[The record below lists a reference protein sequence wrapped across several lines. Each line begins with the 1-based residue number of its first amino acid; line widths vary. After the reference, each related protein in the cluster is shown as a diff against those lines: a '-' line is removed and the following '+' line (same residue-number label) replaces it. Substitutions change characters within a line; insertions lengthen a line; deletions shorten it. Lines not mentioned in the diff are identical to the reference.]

1 MSLKYRIAVVIF
13 LLEAAMMSIVFY
25 TTVSRS
31 QEINEKQLEVN
42 ERVILDLI
50 GDLSR
55 FALFTLEFDDLQTY
69 IEKISEDPHVVKVL
83 IIDRN
88 DRVTASSNV
97 SDIGS
102 STPELNNTAYE
113 YWLLKEVKNASGV
126 LGSVAVNYSNAELIA
141 AKKEVLFLG
150 IRVAL
155 SGMTIIAVVGILT
168 GYLLTRKLEVLSN
181 AAQRIKEGHLD
192 VQTNLTGRD
201 ELALLGQTFDGMVTS
216 FKVTIDKLRSG
227 ENELREARDELETR
241 VDERT
246 LALATANKELER
258 LAMHDPLTN
267 LPNRA
272 LLLLRLQQAI
282 ERSQQQRSTFATLMM
297 DLDRFKEVNDTL
309 GHDVGDELLVKV
321 SARVSKLLRKTD
333 TVARIGG
340 DEFAIVLSD
349 VTQEQAVSISEKI
362 GACLSSEFVVANH
375 KFNIGCSIGVAM
387 FPEHGVDS
395 SVLLKCADLA
405 MYVAKRNHLNHVAY
419 DAAEYQQSESNLSL
433 HTSLQKAIEQDEL
446 LLHYQPKVD
455 LRTGALIGVEALV
468 RWQHDDHLIYPD
480 KFIPYAEKT
489 GLIRNL
495 TKWVLNAALKQQ
507 SKWRSVG
514 ENLKMSVNLSFR
526 DLDDHSLIDYISESL
541 DRWQIDPEDLVLEI
555 TETSVMEDPNHT
567 LEILR
572 QLDEMGLG
580 ISIDDF
586 GTGYSS
592 LMYLKKLPVDEI
604 KIDRSFVADLLS
616 NSDSLV
622 IVRSIIDLAHNL
634 GMSVTAEGVETLEVW
649 EKLSSLGCD
658 ISQGYYSG
666 PPMSSEDL
674 VRSPFLLALLASV
687 LLDGA
692 RGRPADGEHDQP
704 RCQEQDPEE
713 RRHHEHHTA
722 HGQEEQPVG
731 GCVDEHAVEIG
742 IEDVNKGV
750 GIKLVF
756 AAKSGCDNE
765 SIANIH

>member
-13 LLEAAMMSIVFY
+13 LLEAVMMSIVFY

-31 QEINEKQLEVN
+31 QEINQNQLEIN
-42 ERVILDLI
+42 ERVILDLL

-55 FALFTLEFDDLQTY
+55 LALFTFEYDNLQTY
-69 IEKISEDPHVVKVL
+69 IEKIAEDPHVVKVL

-88 DRVTASSNV
+88 RRVAASSNV
-97 SDIGS
+97 NDIGKS
-102 STPELNNTAYE
+102 APELKDTSYE

-126 LGSVAVNYSNAELIA
+126 LGSVAVNYSQAELIA

-150 IRVAL
+150 VRVAL
-155 SGMTIIAVVGILT
+155 VGMTIIAVVGVLT
-168 GYLLTRKLEVLSN
+168 GYLLTRRLEVLSD

-192 VQTNLTGRD
+192 VQTNLAGRD

-216 FKVTIDKLRSG
+216 FKVSVDKLRSG
-227 ENELREARDELETR
+227 ENELRKARDELEDR

-246 LALATANKELER
+246 MELATANKELER

-282 ERSQQQRSTFATLMM
+282 EGSQRNHSMFAMLMM

-309 GHDVGDELLVKV
+309 GHDVGDELLVQV
-321 SARVSKLLRKTD
+321 SHRVGTLLRKSD

-349 VTQEQAVSISEKI
+349 VTQEQAILISGKI
-362 GACLSSEFVVANH
+362 GRCLSSEFEVANH
-375 KFNIGCSIGVAM
+375 KFNIGCSIGIAM

-405 MYVAKRNHLNHVAY
+405 MYVAKRNHLNHVVY
-419 DAAEYQQSESNLSL
+419 DAAESPQSESVLSL
-433 HTSLQKAIEQDEL
+433 DSSLRQAIEQDEL

-455 LRTGALIGVEALV
+455 LQTGSLIGVEALV
-468 RWQHDDHLIYPD
+468 RWQHDDHLLYPD

-489 GLIRNL
+489 GLIKNI
-495 TKWVLNAALKQQ
+495 TKWVLKTALKQQ
-507 SKWRSVG
+507 SQWQSVG
-514 ENLKMSVNLSFR
+514 ENLKMSVNLSFK
-526 DLDDHSLIDYISESL
+526 DLGDHSLVSYISESL
-541 DRWQIDPEDLVLEI
+541 DRWQVNPECLMLEI
-555 TETSVMEDPNHT
+555 TETSVMEDPHQT

-592 LMYLKKLPVDEI
+592 LVYLKKLPVDEI
-604 KIDRSFVADLLS
+604 KIDRSFVVDLLS

-634 GMSVTAEGVETLEVW
+634 GMSVTAEGVETVEVW

-658 ISQGYYSG
+658 VSQGYYSG

-674 VRSPFLLALLASV
+674 VRSPFF
-687 LLDGA
+687 
-692 RGRPADGEHDQP
+692 
-704 RCQEQDPEE
+704 
-713 RRHHEHHTA
+713 TA
-722 HGQEEQPVG
+722 PLTVAG
-731 GCVDEHAVEIG
+731 
-742 IEDVNKGV
+742 K
-750 GIKLVF
+750 
-756 AAKSGCDNE
+756 
-765 SIANIH
+765 

>member
-13 LLEAAMMSIVFY
+13 LLEAVMMSIVFY

-31 QEINEKQLEVN
+31 QEINQNQLEIN
-42 ERVILDLI
+42 ERVILDLL

-55 FALFTLEFDDLQTY
+55 LALFTFEYDNLQTY
-69 IEKISEDPHVVKVL
+69 IEKIAEDPHVVKVL

-88 DRVTASSNV
+88 RRVAASSNV
-97 SDIGS
+97 NDIGKS
-102 STPELNNTAYE
+102 APELKDTSYE

-126 LGSVAVNYSNAELIA
+126 LGSVAVNYSQAELIA

-150 IRVAL
+150 VRVAL
-155 SGMTIIAVVGILT
+155 VGMTIIAVVGVLT
-168 GYLLTRKLEVLSN
+168 GYLLTRRLEVLSD

-192 VQTNLTGRD
+192 VQTNLAGRD

-216 FKVTIDKLRSG
+216 FKVSVDKLRSG
-227 ENELREARDELETR
+227 ENELRKARDELEDR

-246 LALATANKELER
+246 MELATANKELER

-282 ERSQQQRSTFATLMM
+282 EGSQRNHSMFAMLMM

-309 GHDVGDELLVKV
+309 GHDVGDELLVQV
-321 SARVSKLLRKTD
+321 SHRVGTLLRKSD

-349 VTQEQAVSISEKI
+349 VTQEQAILISGKI
-362 GACLSSEFVVANH
+362 GRCLSSEFEVANH
-375 KFNIGCSIGVAM
+375 KFNIGCSIGIAM

-405 MYVAKRNHLNHVAY
+405 MYVAKRNHLNHVVY
-419 DAAEYQQSESNLSL
+419 DAAESPQSESVLSL
-433 HTSLQKAIEQDEL
+433 DSSLRQAIEQDEL

-455 LRTGALIGVEALV
+455 LQTGSLIGVEALV
-468 RWQHDDHLIYPD
+468 RWQHDDHLLYPD

-489 GLIRNL
+489 GLIKNI
-495 TKWVLNAALKQQ
+495 TKWVLKTALKQQ
-507 SKWRSVG
+507 SQWQSVG
-514 ENLKMSVNLSFR
+514 ENLKMSVNLSFK
-526 DLDDHSLIDYISESL
+526 DLGDHSLVSYISESL
-541 DRWQIDPEDLVLEI
+541 DRWQVNPECLMLEI
-555 TETSVMEDPNHT
+555 TETSVMEDPHQT

-592 LMYLKKLPVDEI
+592 LVYLKKLPVDEI
-604 KIDRSFVADLLS
+604 KIDRSFVVDLLS

-634 GMSVTAEGVETLEVW
+634 GMSVTAEGVETMEVW

-658 ISQGYYSG
+658 VSQGYYSG

-674 VRSPFLLALLASV
+674 VRSPFF
-687 LLDGA
+687 
-692 RGRPADGEHDQP
+692 
-704 RCQEQDPEE
+704 
-713 RRHHEHHTA
+713 TA
-722 HGQEEQPVG
+722 PLTVAG
-731 GCVDEHAVEIG
+731 
-742 IEDVNKGV
+742 K
-750 GIKLVF
+750 
-756 AAKSGCDNE
+756 
-765 SIANIH
+765 

>member
-13 LLEAAMMSIVFY
+13 LLEAVMMSIVFY

-31 QEINEKQLEVN
+31 QEINEKQLEIN
-42 ERVILDLI
+42 ERVILDLL

-55 FALFTLEFDDLQTY
+55 LALFTFEYDNLQTY
-69 IEKISEDPHVVKVL
+69 IEKIAEDPHVVKVL

-88 DRVTASSNV
+88 RRVAASSNV
-97 SDIGS
+97 NDIGLS
-102 STPELNNTAYE
+102 APELKDTSYE

-126 LGSVAVNYSNAELIA
+126 LGSVAVNYSQAELIA
-141 AKKEVLFLG
+141 AKREVLFLG
-150 IRVAL
+150 VRVAL
-155 SGMTIIAVVGILT
+155 VGMTIIAVVGVLT
-168 GYLLTRKLEVLSN
+168 GYLLTRRLEVLSN

-192 VQTNLTGRD
+192 VQTNLAGRD

-216 FKVTIDKLRSG
+216 FKVSVDKLRSG
-227 ENELREARDELETR
+227 ENELRKARDELENR

-246 LALATANKELER
+246 MELATANKELER

-282 ERSQQQRSTFATLMM
+282 EGSQRNQSMFAMLMM

-309 GHDVGDELLVKV
+309 GHDVGDELLVQV
-321 SARVSKLLRKTD
+321 SSRVATLLRKSD

-349 VTQEQAVSISEKI
+349 VTQEQAMLISGKI
-362 GACLSSEFVVANH
+362 GRCLSSEFEVANH
-375 KFNIGCSIGVAM
+375 KFNIGCSIGIAM
-387 FPEHGVDS
+387 FPEHGLDS

-405 MYVAKRNHLNHVAY
+405 MYVAKRNHLNHVVY
-419 DAAEYQQSESNLSL
+419 DAAESPQSESVLSL
-433 HTSLQKAIEQDEL
+433 DNSLRQAIEQDEL

-455 LRTGALIGVEALV
+455 LQTGTLIGVEALV
-468 RWQHDDHLIYPD
+468 RWQHDDHLLYPD

-489 GLIRNL
+489 GLIRNI
-495 TKWVLNAALKQQ
+495 TRWVLKTALKQQ
-507 SKWRSVG
+507 SQWQSVG
-514 ENLKMSVNLSFR
+514 ENLKMSVNLSFK
-526 DLDDHSLIDYISESL
+526 DLGDHSLVSYISESL
-541 DRWQIDPEDLVLEI
+541 ERWQVNPECLMLEI
-555 TETSVMEDPNHT
+555 TETSVMEDPHQT

-592 LMYLKKLPVDEI
+592 LVYLKKLPVDEI
-604 KIDRSFVADLLS
+604 KIDRSFVTDLLS

-634 GMSVTAEGVETLEVW
+634 DMTVTAEGVETMEVW

-658 ISQGYYSG
+658 VSQGYYSG

-674 VRSPFLLALLASV
+674 VRSPFF
-687 LLDGA
+687 
-692 RGRPADGEHDQP
+692 
-704 RCQEQDPEE
+704 
-713 RRHHEHHTA
+713 TA
-722 HGQEEQPVG
+722 PLTVAG
-731 GCVDEHAVEIG
+731 
-742 IEDVNKGV
+742 N
-750 GIKLVF
+750 
-756 AAKSGCDNE
+756 
-765 SIANIH
+765 

>member
-13 LLEAAMMSIVFY
+13 LLEAVMMSIVFY

-31 QEINEKQLEVN
+31 QEINEKQLEIN
-42 ERVILDLI
+42 ERVILDLL

-55 FALFTLEFDDLQTY
+55 LALFTFEYDNLQAY
-69 IEKISEDPHVVKVL
+69 IEKIAEDPHVVKVL

-88 DRVTASSNV
+88 RRVVASSNV
-97 SDIGS
+97 NDIGVS
-102 STPELNNTAYE
+102 APELKDTSYE

-126 LGSVAVNYSNAELIA
+126 LGSVAVNYSQAELIA

-150 IRVAL
+150 VRVAL
-155 SGMTIIAVVGILT
+155 VGMTIIAVVGVLT
-168 GYLLTRKLEVLSN
+168 GYLLTRRLEVLSN

-192 VQTNLTGRD
+192 VQTNLAGRD

-216 FKVTIDKLRSG
+216 FRVSVDKLRSG
-227 ENELREARDELETR
+227 ENELRKARDELENR

-246 LALATANKELER
+246 MELATANKELER

-282 ERSQQQRSTFATLMM
+282 EGSQRNQSTFAMLMM

-309 GHDVGDELLVKV
+309 GHDVGDELLVQV
-321 SARVSKLLRKTD
+321 SHRVGTLLRKSD

-349 VTQEQAVSISEKI
+349 VTQEQAMLISGKI
-362 GACLSSEFVVANH
+362 GRCLSSEFEVANH
-375 KFNIGCSIGVAM
+375 RFNIGCSIGIAM

-405 MYVAKRNHLNHVAY
+405 MYVAKRNHLNHVVY
-419 DAAEYQQSESNLSL
+419 DAAESPHSESVLSL
-433 HTSLQKAIEQDEL
+433 DNSLRQAIEQDEL

-455 LRTGALIGVEALV
+455 LQTGSLIGVEALV
-468 RWQHDDHLIYPD
+468 RWQHDDHLLYPD

-489 GLIRNL
+489 GLIRNI
-495 TKWVLNAALKQQ
+495 TRWVLEAALKQQ
-507 SKWRSVG
+507 SQWQSVG
-514 ENLKMSVNLSFR
+514 ENLKMSVNLSFK
-526 DLDDHSLIDYISESL
+526 DLGDHSLVSHIAESL
-541 DRWQIDPEDLVLEI
+541 DRWQVDPECLMLEI
-555 TETSVMEDPNHT
+555 TETSVMEDPHQT

-592 LMYLKKLPVDEI
+592 LVYLKKLPVDEI
-604 KIDRSFVADLLS
+604 KIDRSFVTDLLS
-616 NSDSLV
+616 DSDSLV

-634 GMSVTAEGVETLEVW
+634 GMSVTAEGVETVEVW

-658 ISQGYYSG
+658 VSQGYYSG

-674 VRSPFLLALLASV
+674 VRSPFF
-687 LLDGA
+687 
-692 RGRPADGEHDQP
+692 
-704 RCQEQDPEE
+704 
-713 RRHHEHHTA
+713 TA
-722 HGQEEQPVG
+722 PLTVAG
-731 GCVDEHAVEIG
+731 
-742 IEDVNKGV
+742 K
-750 GIKLVF
+750 
-756 AAKSGCDNE
+756 
-765 SIANIH
+765 

>member
-13 LLEAAMMSIVFY
+13 LLEAVMMSIVFY

-31 QEINEKQLEVN
+31 QEINEKQLEIN
-42 ERVILDLI
+42 ERVILDLL

-55 FALFTLEFDDLQTY
+55 LALFTFEYDNLQTY
-69 IEKISEDPHVVKVL
+69 IEKIAEDPHVVKVL

-88 DRVTASSNV
+88 RRVAASSNV
-97 SDIGS
+97 NDIGLS
-102 STPELNNTAYE
+102 APELKDTSYE

-126 LGSVAVNYSNAELIA
+126 LGSVAVNYSQAELIA
-141 AKKEVLFLG
+141 AKREVLFLG
-150 IRVAL
+150 VRVAL
-155 SGMTIIAVVGILT
+155 VGMTIIAVVGVLT
-168 GYLLTRKLEVLSN
+168 GYLLTRRLEVLSN

-192 VQTNLTGRD
+192 VQTNLAGRD

-216 FKVTIDKLRSG
+216 FKVSVDKLRSG
-227 ENELREARDELETR
+227 ENELRKARDELENR

-246 LALATANKELER
+246 MELATANKELER

-282 ERSQQQRSTFATLMM
+282 EGSQRNQSMFAMLMM

-309 GHDVGDELLVKV
+309 GHDVGDELLVQV
-321 SARVSKLLRKTD
+321 SSRVATLLRKSD

-349 VTQEQAVSISEKI
+349 VTQEQAMLISGKI
-362 GACLSSEFVVANH
+362 GRCLSSEFEVANH
-375 KFNIGCSIGVAM
+375 KFNIGCSIGIAM
-387 FPEHGVDS
+387 FPEHGLDS

-405 MYVAKRNHLNHVAY
+405 MYVAKRNHLNHVVY
-419 DAAEYQQSESNLSL
+419 DAAESPQSESVLSL
-433 HTSLQKAIEQDEL
+433 DNSLRQAIEQDEL

-455 LRTGALIGVEALV
+455 LQTGTLIGVEALV
-468 RWQHDDHLIYPD
+468 RWQHDDHLLYPD

-489 GLIRNL
+489 GLIRNI
-495 TKWVLNAALKQQ
+495 TRWVLKTALKQQ
-507 SKWRSVG
+507 SQWQSVG
-514 ENLKMSVNLSFR
+514 ENMKMSVNLSFK
-526 DLDDHSLIDYISESL
+526 DLGDHSLVSYISESL
-541 DRWQIDPEDLVLEI
+541 DRWQVNPECLMLEI
-555 TETSVMEDPNHT
+555 TETSVMEDPHQT

-592 LMYLKKLPVDEI
+592 LVYLKKLPVDEI
-604 KIDRSFVADLLS
+604 KIDRSFVTDLLS

-634 GMSVTAEGVETLEVW
+634 DMTVTAEGVETMEVW

-658 ISQGYYSG
+658 VSQGYYSG

-674 VRSPFLLALLASV
+674 VRSPFF
-687 LLDGA
+687 
-692 RGRPADGEHDQP
+692 
-704 RCQEQDPEE
+704 
-713 RRHHEHHTA
+713 TA
-722 HGQEEQPVG
+722 PLTVAG
-731 GCVDEHAVEIG
+731 
-742 IEDVNKGV
+742 N
-750 GIKLVF
+750 
-756 AAKSGCDNE
+756 
-765 SIANIH
+765 

>member
-13 LLEAAMMSIVFY
+13 LLEAVMMSIVFY

-31 QEINEKQLEVN
+31 QEINEKQLEIN
-42 ERVILDLI
+42 ERVILDLL

-55 FALFTLEFDDLQTY
+55 LALFTFEYDNLQTY
-69 IEKISEDPHVVKVL
+69 IEKIAEDPHVVKVL

-88 DRVTASSNV
+88 RRVAASSNV
-97 SDIGS
+97 NDIGLS
-102 STPELNNTAYE
+102 APELKDTSYE

-126 LGSVAVNYSNAELIA
+126 LGSVAVNYSQAELIA
-141 AKKEVLFLG
+141 AKREVLFLG
-150 IRVAL
+150 VRVAL
-155 SGMTIIAVVGILT
+155 VGMTIIAVVGVLT
-168 GYLLTRKLEVLSN
+168 GYLLTRRLEVLSN

-192 VQTNLTGRD
+192 VQTNLAGRD

-216 FKVTIDKLRSG
+216 FKVSVDKLRSG
-227 ENELREARDELETR
+227 ENELRKARDELENR

-246 LALATANKELER
+246 MELATANKELER

-282 ERSQQQRSTFATLMM
+282 EGSQRNQSMFAMLMM

-309 GHDVGDELLVKV
+309 GHDVGDELLVQV
-321 SARVSKLLRKTD
+321 SSRVATLLRKSD

-349 VTQEQAVSISEKI
+349 VTQEQAMLISGKI
-362 GACLSSEFVVANH
+362 GRCLSSEFEVANH
-375 KFNIGCSIGVAM
+375 KFNIGCSIGIAM
-387 FPEHGVDS
+387 FPEHGLDS

-405 MYVAKRNHLNHVAY
+405 MYVAKRHHLNHVVY
-419 DAAEYQQSESNLSL
+419 DAAESPQSESVLSL
-433 HTSLQKAIEQDEL
+433 DNSLRQAIEQDEL

-455 LRTGALIGVEALV
+455 LQTGTLIGVEALV
-468 RWQHDDHLIYPD
+468 RWQHDDHLLYPD

-489 GLIRNL
+489 GLIRNI
-495 TKWVLNAALKQQ
+495 TRWVLKTALKQQ
-507 SKWRSVG
+507 SQWQSVG
-514 ENLKMSVNLSFR
+514 ENMKMSVNLSFK
-526 DLDDHSLIDYISESL
+526 DLGDHSLVSYISESL
-541 DRWQIDPEDLVLEI
+541 DRWQVNPECLMLEI
-555 TETSVMEDPNHT
+555 TETSVMEDPHQT

-592 LMYLKKLPVDEI
+592 LVYLKKLPVDEI
-604 KIDRSFVADLLS
+604 KIDRSFVTDLLS

-634 GMSVTAEGVETLEVW
+634 DMTVTAEGVETMEVW

-658 ISQGYYSG
+658 VSQGYYSG

-674 VRSPFLLALLASV
+674 VRSPFF
-687 LLDGA
+687 
-692 RGRPADGEHDQP
+692 
-704 RCQEQDPEE
+704 
-713 RRHHEHHTA
+713 TA
-722 HGQEEQPVG
+722 PLTVAG
-731 GCVDEHAVEIG
+731 
-742 IEDVNKGV
+742 N
-750 GIKLVF
+750 
-756 AAKSGCDNE
+756 
-765 SIANIH
+765 

>member
-31 QEINEKQLEVN
+31 QEINERQLEVN

-55 FALFTLEFDDLQTY
+55 FALFTLEYDDLQTY
-69 IEKISEDPHVVKVL
+69 IEKIAEDPHVVKVL

-97 SDIGS
+97 SDIGL
-102 STPELNNTAYE
+102 STPELNNTSYE
-113 YWLLKEVKNASGV
+113 YWLLKEVRNASGV
-126 LGSVAVNYSNAELIA
+126 LGNVAVNYSNAELIA

-155 SGMTIIAVVGILT
+155 SGMTIIAIVGVLT

-181 AAQRIKEGHLD
+181 AARRIKEGHLD
-192 VQTNLTGRD
+192 VQTNLAGRD

-227 ENELREARDELETR
+227 ENELRKARDELETR

-267 LPNRA
+267 LPNRS

-282 ERSQQQRSTFATLMM
+282 ERSQQQLSTFAMLMM

-340 DEFAIVLSD
+340 DEFAIILSD
-349 VTQEQAVSISEKI
+349 VTQEQAASIAEKI

-395 SVLLKCADLA
+395 SVLLKCSDLA

-419 DAAEYQQSESNLSL
+419 DAAENQQSESKLSL

-455 LRTGALIGVEALV
+455 FRTGALIGVEALV

-541 DRWQIDPEDLVLEI
+541 DHWQIDPEDLVLEI
-555 TETSVMEDPNHT
+555 TETSVMEDPNRT
-567 LEILR
+567 MEILR

-674 VRSPFLLALLASV
+674 VRSPFCLALLTV
-687 LLDGA
+687 
-692 RGRPADGEHDQP
+692 
-704 RCQEQDPEE
+704 
-713 RRHHEHHTA
+713 
-722 HGQEEQPVG
+722 VG
-731 GCVDEHAVEIG
+731 T
-742 IEDVNKGV
+742 
-750 GIKLVF
+750 
-756 AAKSGCDNE
+756 
-765 SIANIH
+765 

>member
-13 LLEAAMMSIVFY
+13 LLEAVMMSIVFY

-31 QEINEKQLEVN
+31 QEINEKQLEIN
-42 ERVILDLI
+42 ERVILDLL

-55 FALFTLEFDDLQTY
+55 LALFTFEYDNLQAY
-69 IEKISEDPHVVKVL
+69 IEKIAEDPHVVKVL

-88 DRVTASSNV
+88 RRVVASSNV
-97 SDIGS
+97 NDIGVS
-102 STPELNNTAYE
+102 APELKDTSYE

-126 LGSVAVNYSNAELIA
+126 LGSVAVNYSQAELIA

-150 IRVAL
+150 VRVAL
-155 SGMTIIAVVGILT
+155 VGMTIIAVVGVLT
-168 GYLLTRKLEVLSN
+168 GYLLTRRLEVLSN

-192 VQTNLTGRD
+192 VQTNLAGRD

-216 FKVTIDKLRSG
+216 FRVSVDKLRSG
-227 ENELREARDELETR
+227 ENELRKARDELENR

-246 LALATANKELER
+246 MELATANKELER

-282 ERSQQQRSTFATLMM
+282 EGSQRNQSTFAMLMM

-309 GHDVGDELLVKV
+309 GHDVGDELLVQV
-321 SARVSKLLRKTD
+321 SHRVGTLLRKSD

-340 DEFAIVLSD
+340 DEFAILLSD
-349 VTQEQAVSISEKI
+349 VTQEQAMLISGKI
-362 GACLSSEFVVANH
+362 GRCLSSEFEVANH
-375 KFNIGCSIGVAM
+375 RFNIGCSIGIAM

-405 MYVAKRNHLNHVAY
+405 MYVAKRNHLNHVVY
-419 DAAEYQQSESNLSL
+419 DAAESPHSESVLSL
-433 HTSLQKAIEQDEL
+433 DNSLRQAIEQDEL

-455 LRTGALIGVEALV
+455 LQTGSLIGVEALV
-468 RWQHDDHLIYPD
+468 RWQHDDHLLYPD

-489 GLIRNL
+489 GLIRNI
-495 TKWVLNAALKQQ
+495 TRWVLEAALKQQ
-507 SKWRSVG
+507 SQWQSVG
-514 ENLKMSVNLSFR
+514 ENLKMSVNLSFK
-526 DLDDHSLIDYISESL
+526 DLGDHSLVSHIAESL
-541 DRWQIDPEDLVLEI
+541 DRWQVDPECLMLEI
-555 TETSVMEDPNHT
+555 TETSVMEDPHQT

-592 LMYLKKLPVDEI
+592 LVYLKKLPVDEI
-604 KIDRSFVADLLS
+604 KIDRSFVMDLLS
-616 NSDSLV
+616 DSDSLV

-634 GMSVTAEGVETLEVW
+634 GMSVTAEGVETVEVW

-658 ISQGYYSG
+658 VSQGYYSG

-674 VRSPFLLALLASV
+674 VRSPFF
-687 LLDGA
+687 
-692 RGRPADGEHDQP
+692 
-704 RCQEQDPEE
+704 
-713 RRHHEHHTA
+713 TA
-722 HGQEEQPVG
+722 PLTVAG
-731 GCVDEHAVEIG
+731 
-742 IEDVNKGV
+742 K
-750 GIKLVF
+750 
-756 AAKSGCDNE
+756 
-765 SIANIH
+765 

>member
-55 FALFTLEFDDLQTY
+55 FALFTYEYDDLQTY
-69 IEKISEDPHVVKVL
+69 IEKITEDPHVVKVL

-88 DRVTASSNV
+88 QRVAASSNV

-102 STPELNNTAYE
+102 SAPQLNNTSYE

-126 LGSVAVNYSNAELIA
+126 LGSVAVKYSNAELIA

-192 VQTNLTGRD
+192 VQTNLSGRD
-201 ELALLGQTFDGMVTS
+201 ELALLGQTFDSMVTS
-216 FKVTIDKLRSG
+216 FKVTIDKLHFG
-227 ENELREARDELETR
+227 ENELRKAHNELETR

-246 LALATANKELER
+246 LELATANKELER

-282 ERSQQQRSTFATLMM
+282 ERSQHHKITFAMLMM

-309 GHDVGDELLVKV
+309 GHDVGDELLVQV
-321 SARVSKLLRKTD
+321 STRVGNLLRKTD

-340 DEFAIVLSD
+340 DEFAIILSD

-362 GACLSSEFVVANH
+362 GACLSSEFIVATH

-387 FPEHGVDS
+387 YPEHGVDS
-395 SVLLKCADLA
+395 SALLKCADLA
-405 MYVAKRNHLNHVAY
+405 MYVAKRNHLNHVVY
-419 DAAEYQQSESNLSL
+419 DSAESQQSESQLSL
-433 HTSLQKAIEQDEL
+433 HTSLRQAIERDEL

-455 LRTGALIGVEALV
+455 LRTGALVGVEALV
-468 RWQHDDHLIYPD
+468 RWQHNDQLIYPD

-489 GLIRNL
+489 GLIRDI
-495 TKWVLNAALKQQ
+495 TKWVLKAALKQQ
-507 SKWRSVG
+507 SQWRSVG

-526 DLDDHSLIDYISESL
+526 DLDDHSLINYISDCL
-541 DRWQIDPEDLVLEI
+541 DRWQVDPEDLVLEI
-555 TETSVMEDPNHT
+555 TETSVMEDPNRT
-567 LEILR
+567 MEVLR

-604 KIDRSFVADLLS
+604 KIDRSFVTDLLL

-634 GMSVTAEGVETLEVW
+634 SMTVTAEGVETLEVW
-649 EKLSSLGCD
+649 EELSSLGCD

-674 VRSPFLLALLASV
+674 VRSPFLLALLAV
-687 LLDGA
+687 DG
-692 RGRPADGEHDQP
+692 
-704 RCQEQDPEE
+704 
-713 RRHHEHHTA
+713 
-722 HGQEEQPVG
+722 
-731 GCVDEHAVEIG
+731 
-742 IEDVNKGV
+742 N
-750 GIKLVF
+750 
-756 AAKSGCDNE
+756 
-765 SIANIH
+765 

>member
-31 QEINEKQLEVN
+31 QEINERQLEVN
-42 ERVILDLI
+42 EKVILDLI

-55 FALFTLEFDDLQTY
+55 FALFTFEYDNLQTY
-69 IEKISEDPHVVKVL
+69 IEKIAEDPHVVKVL

-88 DRVTASSNV
+88 DRIAASSNV

-102 STPELNNTAYE
+102 SAPELNNTSYE
-113 YWLLKEVKNASGV
+113 YWLVKEVRNASGV

-150 IRVAL
+150 IRIAL
-155 SGMTIIAVVGILT
+155 SGMTIIAVVGVLT
-168 GYLLTRKLEVLSN
+168 GYLLTRRLEVLSN

-192 VQTNLTGRD
+192 VQTNLSGRD

-227 ENELREARDELETR
+227 EKELRKARDELETR

-246 LALATANKELER
+246 LELATANKELER

-272 LLLLRLQQAI
+272 LLLVRLQQAI
-282 ERSQQQRSTFATLMM
+282 EGSQRDKSTFAMLMV

-309 GHDVGDELLVKV
+309 GHDVGDELLVQV

-349 VTQEQAVSISEKI
+349 VTQEQAISISEKI
-362 GACLSSEFVVANH
+362 GACLSREFFVANH

-405 MYVAKRNHLNHVAY
+405 MYVAKRNHLNHVVY
-419 DAAEYQQSESNLSL
+419 DAAENQQSESKLSL
-433 HTSLQKAIEQDEL
+433 HTSLRQAIEQDEL

-455 LRTGALIGVEALV
+455 LRTGALVGVEALV

-489 GLIRNL
+489 GLIRDV
-495 TKWVLNAALKQQ
+495 TKWVLKAALKQQ
-507 SKWRSVG
+507 SQWRSVG
-514 ENLKMSVNLSFR
+514 ESLKMSVNLSFR

-541 DRWQIDPEDLVLEI
+541 DQWQVDPEDLVLEI
-555 TETSVMEDPNHT
+555 TETSVMEDPNRT
-567 LEILR
+567 LEVLH

-604 KIDRSFVADLLS
+604 KIDRSFVSDMLS
-616 NSDSLV
+616 HSDSLV

-674 VRSPFLLALLASV
+674 VRSPFFLAPLTV
-687 LLDGA
+687 
-692 RGRPADGEHDQP
+692 
-704 RCQEQDPEE
+704 
-713 RRHHEHHTA
+713 
-722 HGQEEQPVG
+722 VG
-731 GCVDEHAVEIG
+731 
-742 IEDVNKGV
+742 K
-750 GIKLVF
+750 
-756 AAKSGCDNE
+756 
-765 SIANIH
+765 

>member
-1 MSLKYRIAVVIF
+1 MSIKYRIAVVIF
-13 LLEAAMMSIVFY
+13 LLEAVMMSIVFY

-31 QEINEKQLEVN
+31 QEINEKQLEIN
-42 ERVILDLI
+42 ERVILDLL

-55 FALFTLEFDDLQTY
+55 LALFTFEYDNLQAY
-69 IEKISEDPHVVKVL
+69 IEKIAEDPHVVKVL

-88 DRVTASSNV
+88 RRVVASSNV
-97 SDIGS
+97 NDIGVS
-102 STPELNNTAYE
+102 APELKDTSYE

-126 LGSVAVNYSNAELIA
+126 LGSVAVNYSQAELIA

-150 IRVAL
+150 VRVAL
-155 SGMTIIAVVGILT
+155 VGMTIIAVVGVLT
-168 GYLLTRKLEVLSN
+168 GYLLTRRLEVLSN

-192 VQTNLTGRD
+192 VQTNLAGRD

-216 FKVTIDKLRSG
+216 FRVSVDKLRSG
-227 ENELREARDELETR
+227 ENELRKARDELENR

-246 LALATANKELER
+246 MELATANKELER

-282 ERSQQQRSTFATLMM
+282 EGSQRNQSTFAMLMM

-309 GHDVGDELLVKV
+309 GHDVGDELLVQV
-321 SARVSKLLRKTD
+321 SHRVGTLLRKSD

-349 VTQEQAVSISEKI
+349 VTQEQAMLISGKI
-362 GACLSSEFVVANH
+362 GRCLSSEFEVANH
-375 KFNIGCSIGVAM
+375 RFNIGCSIGIAM

-405 MYVAKRNHLNHVAY
+405 MYVAKRNHLNHVVY
-419 DAAEYQQSESNLSL
+419 DAAESPHSESVLSL
-433 HTSLQKAIEQDEL
+433 DNSLRQAIEQDEL

-455 LRTGALIGVEALV
+455 LQTGSLIGVEALV
-468 RWQHDDHLIYPD
+468 RWQHDDHLLYPD

-489 GLIRNL
+489 GLIRNI
-495 TKWVLNAALKQQ
+495 TRWVLEAALKQQ
-507 SKWRSVG
+507 SQWQSVG
-514 ENLKMSVNLSFR
+514 ENLKMSVNLSFK
-526 DLDDHSLIDYISESL
+526 DLGDHSLVSHIAESL
-541 DRWQIDPEDLVLEI
+541 DRWQVDPECLMLEI
-555 TETSVMEDPNHT
+555 TETSVMEDPHQT

-592 LMYLKKLPVDEI
+592 LVYLKKLPVDEI
-604 KIDRSFVADLLS
+604 KIDRSFVMDLLS
-616 NSDSLV
+616 DSDSLV

-634 GMSVTAEGVETLEVW
+634 GMSVTAEGVETVEVW

-658 ISQGYYSG
+658 VSQGYYSG

-674 VRSPFLLALLASV
+674 VRSPFF
-687 LLDGA
+687 
-692 RGRPADGEHDQP
+692 
-704 RCQEQDPEE
+704 
-713 RRHHEHHTA
+713 TA
-722 HGQEEQPVG
+722 PLTVAG
-731 GCVDEHAVEIG
+731 
-742 IEDVNKGV
+742 K
-750 GIKLVF
+750 
-756 AAKSGCDNE
+756 
-765 SIANIH
+765 

>member
-31 QEINEKQLEVN
+31 QEINERQLEVN

-55 FALFTLEFDDLQTY
+55 FAFFTFEYDDLQTY
-69 IEKISEDPHVVKVL
+69 IEKIAEDPHVVKVL

-97 SDIGS
+97 TDIGI
-102 STPELNNTAYE
+102 STPELNNTSYE
-113 YWLLKEVKNASGV
+113 YWLLKEVRNASGI
-126 LGSVAVNYSNAELIA
+126 LGNVAVNYSNAELIA

-155 SGMTIIAVVGILT
+155 SGMTIIAIVGVLT
-168 GYLLTRKLEVLSN
+168 GYLLTRRLEVLSN
-181 AAQRIKEGHLD
+181 AARRIKEGHLD
-192 VQTNLTGRD
+192 VQTNLAGRD

-216 FKVTIDKLRSG
+216 FKVSIDKLRSG
-227 ENELREARDELETR
+227 ENELRKARDELETR

-282 ERSQQQRSTFATLMM
+282 ERSQQQRSTFAMLMM

-349 VTQEQAVSISEKI
+349 VTQEQAVSIAEKI

-395 SVLLKCADLA
+395 SVLLKCSDLA

-419 DAAEYQQSESNLSL
+419 DAAEYQQSESKLSL
-433 HTSLQKAIEQDEL
+433 HTSLQTAIEQDEL

-455 LRTGALIGVEALV
+455 FRTGALIGVEALV

-541 DRWQIDPEDLVLEI
+541 DHWQIDPEDLVLEI
-555 TETSVMEDPNHT
+555 TETSVMEDPNRT
-567 LEILR
+567 MEILR

-604 KIDRSFVADLLS
+604 KIDRSFVSDLLS

-674 VRSPFLLALLASV
+674 VRSPFCLALLTV
-687 LLDGA
+687 V
-692 RGRPADGEHDQP
+692 R
-704 RCQEQDPEE
+704 
-713 RRHHEHHTA
+713 T
-722 HGQEEQPVG
+722 
-731 GCVDEHAVEIG
+731 
-742 IEDVNKGV
+742 
-750 GIKLVF
+750 
-756 AAKSGCDNE
+756 
-765 SIANIH
+765 

>member
-13 LLEAAMMSIVFY
+13 LLEAVMMSIVFY

-31 QEINEKQLEVN
+31 QEINEKQLEIN
-42 ERVILDLI
+42 ERVILDLL

-55 FALFTLEFDDLQTY
+55 LALFTFEYDNLQAY
-69 IEKISEDPHVVKVL
+69 IEKIAEDPHVVKVL

-88 DRVTASSNV
+88 RRVVASSNV
-97 SDIGS
+97 NDIGVS
-102 STPELNNTAYE
+102 APELKDTSYE

-126 LGSVAVNYSNAELIA
+126 LGSVAVNYSQAELIA

-150 IRVAL
+150 VRVAL
-155 SGMTIIAVVGILT
+155 VGMTIIAVVGVLT
-168 GYLLTRKLEVLSN
+168 GYLLTRRLEVLSN

-192 VQTNLTGRD
+192 VQTNLAGRD

-216 FKVTIDKLRSG
+216 FRVSVDKLRSG
-227 ENELREARDELETR
+227 ENELRKARDELENR

-246 LALATANKELER
+246 MELATANKELER

-282 ERSQQQRSTFATLMM
+282 EGSQRNQSTFAMLMM

-309 GHDVGDELLVKV
+309 GHDVGDELLVQV
-321 SARVSKLLRKTD
+321 SHRVGTLLRKSD

-349 VTQEQAVSISEKI
+349 VTQEQAMLISGKI
-362 GACLSSEFVVANH
+362 GRCLSSEFEVANH
-375 KFNIGCSIGVAM
+375 RFNIGCSIGIAM

-405 MYVAKRNHLNHVAY
+405 MYVAKRNHLNHVVY
-419 DAAEYQQSESNLSL
+419 DAAESPHSESVLSL
-433 HTSLQKAIEQDEL
+433 DNSLRQAIEQDEL

-455 LRTGALIGVEALV
+455 LQTGSLIGVEALV
-468 RWQHDDHLIYPD
+468 RWQHDDHLLYPD

-489 GLIRNL
+489 GLIRNI
-495 TKWVLNAALKQQ
+495 TRWVLEAALKQQ
-507 SKWRSVG
+507 SQWQSVG
-514 ENLKMSVNLSFR
+514 ENLKMSVNLSFK
-526 DLDDHSLIDYISESL
+526 DLGDHSLVSHIAESL
-541 DRWQIDPEDLVLEI
+541 DRWQVDPECLMLEI
-555 TETSVMEDPNHT
+555 TETSVMEDPHQT

-592 LMYLKKLPVDEI
+592 LVYLKKLPVDEI
-604 KIDRSFVADLLS
+604 KIDRSFVMDLLS
-616 NSDSLV
+616 DSDSLV

-634 GMSVTAEGVETLEVW
+634 GMSVTAEGVETVEVW

-658 ISQGYYSG
+658 VSQGYYSG

-674 VRSPFLLALLASV
+674 VRSPFF
-687 LLDGA
+687 
-692 RGRPADGEHDQP
+692 
-704 RCQEQDPEE
+704 
-713 RRHHEHHTA
+713 TA
-722 HGQEEQPVG
+722 PLTVAG
-731 GCVDEHAVEIG
+731 
-742 IEDVNKGV
+742 K
-750 GIKLVF
+750 
-756 AAKSGCDNE
+756 
-765 SIANIH
+765 

>member
-55 FALFTLEFDDLQTY
+55 FALFTFEYDDLQTY
-69 IEKISEDPHVVKVL
+69 IEKIAEDPHVVKVL

-88 DRVTASSNV
+88 QRVAASSNV

-102 STPELNNTAYE
+102 STPELNSTSYE

-181 AAQRIKEGHLD
+181 AAQRIKDGHLD
-192 VQTNLTGRD
+192 VQTNLSGRD
-201 ELALLGQTFDGMVTS
+201 ELALLGQTFDSMVSS
-216 FKVTIDKLRSG
+216 FKVTIDKLHFG
-227 ENELREARDELETR
+227 ENELRKAHNELETR

-246 LALATANKELER
+246 LELATANKELER

-282 ERSQQQRSTFATLMM
+282 ERSQHRKITFAMLMM

-309 GHDVGDELLVKV
+309 GHDVGDELLVQV
-321 SARVSKLLRKTD
+321 STRVSNLLRKTD

-362 GACLSSEFVVANH
+362 GARLSSEFIVATH
-375 KFNIGCSIGVAM
+375 KFNIGCSVGVAM
-387 FPEHGVDS
+387 YPEHGVDS
-395 SVLLKCADLA
+395 SALLKCADLA
-405 MYVAKRNHLNHVAY
+405 MYVAKRNHLNHVVY
-419 DAAEYQQSESNLSL
+419 DAAETQQSESQLSL
-433 HTSLQKAIEQDEL
+433 HTSLRQAIEQDEL

-455 LRTGALIGVEALV
+455 LRTGSLVGVEALV
-468 RWQHDDHLIYPD
+468 RWQHNDQLIYPD

-489 GLIRNL
+489 GLIRDI
-495 TKWVLNAALKQQ
+495 TKWVLKAALKQQ
-507 SKWRSVG
+507 SQWRSVG

-526 DLDDHSLIDYISESL
+526 DLDDHSLINYISESL
-541 DRWQIDPEDLVLEI
+541 DRWQVDPEDLVLEI
-555 TETSVMEDPNHT
+555 TETSVMEDPNRT
-567 LEILR
+567 MEVLR

-604 KIDRSFVADLLS
+604 KIDRSFVTDLLL

-634 GMSVTAEGVETLEVW
+634 SMTVTAEGVETLEVW
-649 EKLSSLGCD
+649 EELSSLGCD

-674 VRSPFLLALLASV
+674 VRSPFLLALLAV
-687 LLDGA
+687 DG
-692 RGRPADGEHDQP
+692 
-704 RCQEQDPEE
+704 
-713 RRHHEHHTA
+713 
-722 HGQEEQPVG
+722 
-731 GCVDEHAVEIG
+731 
-742 IEDVNKGV
+742 N
-750 GIKLVF
+750 
-756 AAKSGCDNE
+756 
-765 SIANIH
+765 

>member
-13 LLEAAMMSIVFY
+13 LLEAVMMSIVFY

-31 QEINEKQLEVN
+31 QEINEKQLEIN
-42 ERVILDLI
+42 ERVILDLL

-55 FALFTLEFDDLQTY
+55 LALFTFEYDNLQTY
-69 IEKISEDPHVVKVL
+69 IEKIAEDPHVVKVL

-88 DRVTASSNV
+88 RRVAASSNV
-97 SDIGS
+97 NDIGLS
-102 STPELNNTAYE
+102 APELKDTSYE

-126 LGSVAVNYSNAELIA
+126 LGSVAVNYSQAELIA
-141 AKKEVLFLG
+141 AKREVLFLG
-150 IRVAL
+150 VRVAL
-155 SGMTIIAVVGILT
+155 VGMTIIAVVGVLT
-168 GYLLTRKLEVLSN
+168 GYLLTRRLEVLSN

-192 VQTNLTGRD
+192 VQTNLAGRD

-216 FKVTIDKLRSG
+216 FKVSVDKLRSG
-227 ENELREARDELETR
+227 ENELRKARDELENR

-246 LALATANKELER
+246 MELATANKELER

-282 ERSQQQRSTFATLMM
+282 EGSQRNQSAFAMLMM

-309 GHDVGDELLVKV
+309 GHDVGDELLVQV
-321 SARVSKLLRKTD
+321 SSRVATLLRKSD

-349 VTQEQAVSISEKI
+349 VTQEQAMLISGKI
-362 GACLSSEFVVANH
+362 GRCLSSEFEVANH
-375 KFNIGCSIGVAM
+375 KFNIGCSIGIAM
-387 FPEHGVDS
+387 FPEHGLDS

-405 MYVAKRNHLNHVAY
+405 MYVAKRNHLNHVVY
-419 DAAEYQQSESNLSL
+419 DAAESPQSESVLSL
-433 HTSLQKAIEQDEL
+433 DNSLRQAIEQDEL

-455 LRTGALIGVEALV
+455 LQTGTLIGVEALV
-468 RWQHDDHLIYPD
+468 RWQHDDHLLYPD

-489 GLIRNL
+489 GLIRNI
-495 TKWVLNAALKQQ
+495 TRWVLKTALKQQ
-507 SKWRSVG
+507 SQWQSVG
-514 ENLKMSVNLSFR
+514 ENMKMSVNLSFK
-526 DLDDHSLIDYISESL
+526 DLGDHSLVSYISESL
-541 DRWQIDPEDLVLEI
+541 DRWQVNPECLMLEI
-555 TETSVMEDPNHT
+555 TETSVMEDPHQT

-592 LMYLKKLPVDEI
+592 LVYLKKLPVDEI
-604 KIDRSFVADLLS
+604 KIDRSFVTDLLS

-634 GMSVTAEGVETLEVW
+634 DMTVTAEGVETMEVW

-658 ISQGYYSG
+658 VSQGYYSG

-674 VRSPFLLALLASV
+674 VRSPFF
-687 LLDGA
+687 
-692 RGRPADGEHDQP
+692 
-704 RCQEQDPEE
+704 
-713 RRHHEHHTA
+713 TA
-722 HGQEEQPVG
+722 PLTVAG
-731 GCVDEHAVEIG
+731 
-742 IEDVNKGV
+742 N
-750 GIKLVF
+750 
-756 AAKSGCDNE
+756 
-765 SIANIH
+765 

>member
-31 QEINEKQLEVN
+31 QEINERQLEVN
-42 ERVILDLI
+42 EKVILDLI

-55 FALFTLEFDDLQTY
+55 FALFTFEYDDLQTY
-69 IEKISEDPHVVKVL
+69 IEKIAEDPHVVKVL

-88 DRVTASSNV
+88 DRVTASSSV
-97 SDIGS
+97 SDIGLP
-102 STPELNNTAYE
+102 TPELKNTSYE
-113 YWLLKEVKNASGV
+113 YWLLKEVKNASGI
-126 LGSVAVNYSNAELIA
+126 LGNVAVNYSNAELIA

-155 SGMTIIAVVGILT
+155 SGMTIIAIVGVLT
-168 GYLLTRKLEVLSN
+168 GYLLTRRLEVLSN
-181 AAQRIKEGHLD
+181 AARRIKEGHLD
-192 VQTNLTGRD
+192 VQTNLSGRD

-227 ENELREARDELETR
+227 ENELRKARDELETR

-340 DEFAIVLSD
+340 DEFAIILSD

-362 GACLSSEFVVANH
+362 GACLSSEFAVENH

-395 SVLLKCADLA
+395 SVLLKCSDLA
-405 MYVAKRNHLNHVAY
+405 MYVAKRNHLNHEVY
-419 DAAEYQQSESNLSL
+419 DAAEYQQSESKLSL

-674 VRSPFLLALLASV
+674 VRSPFCLALLTVA
-687 LLDGA
+687 G
-692 RGRPADGEHDQP
+692 
-704 RCQEQDPEE
+704 
-713 RRHHEHHTA
+713 T
-722 HGQEEQPVG
+722 
-731 GCVDEHAVEIG
+731 
-742 IEDVNKGV
+742 
-750 GIKLVF
+750 
-756 AAKSGCDNE
+756 
-765 SIANIH
+765 